1 MLPQGHFWGETE
13 ALSVVCFCPAY
24 WVKYKHQ
31 HIWGMKEILQA
42 CGFHCIMT
50 LTAFSSSRGAHKK
63 ARVTPLHLCRSRPT
77 LIPHPSEEGLFC
89 TLGETIISFISFGHC
104 CQSWQMRSWWETQL
118 WPKSFIEISE
128 ISIKHPFFFFLVDL
142 FLQHKQPDEEFKGMC
157 ENISGKLMSEQG
169 GITMPQSECYLC
181 TMKEAKN
188 DTCQLRNVCCSK
200 E

>member
-77 LIPHPSEEGLFC
+77 LTPHPSEEGLFC

-128 ISIKHPFFFFLVDL
+128 IIIKHPFFFFSGR
-142 FLQHKQPDEEFKGMC
+142 F
-157 ENISGKLMSEQG
+157 ISSAQTTRWR
-169 GITMPQSECYLC
+169 IQ
-181 TMKEAKN
+181 
-188 DTCQLRNVCCSK
+188 RNVREHKWEANEWAGWYYHAPKWVLSLHY
-200 E
+200 ERS